1 MAKNK
6 IQIDV
11 MVNGKMEKATVSSKK
26 LKKALDGAKA
36 SQDQLNTSTR
46 QGYRAAQGTAQNTA
60 NSTKAFSKQAGV
72 VGGLVPIYA
81 TFAANVFAISAAFGV
96 LSRNAAVQQLESSLT
111 NIGIS
116 AGRNLPQVAQ
126 NLKEITNSAISTEA
140 ALRATAIATTS
151 GFSTSQLQGLTKV
164 ATGASIALGRDLSDA
179 LDRLVR
185 GTAKLEPEI
194 LDELG
199 IIVRLDDATRE
210 YATTIGKTAQELTTF
225 ERTQAFLNATID
237 QGLNKYEKIAMS
249 VDPNP
254 YDKLRAAFDDL
265 AKSGLNLA
273 NNVLT
278 PLIKLL
284 SNNTLALTGALL
296 LFGNTLVSQIVPAL
310 DEVIKKNKDLSK
322 AAAAEA
328 RKANKAVISEYQ
340 KGANKLKTLPFAPK
354 VAASLIPQ
362 IKAGKA
368 SIKEIETAILSLK
381 RSEDARNAQAI
392 GNENARTAAYKAQT
406 QELIL
411 QRQALEGLKTAERT
425 RTGTTA
431 AGQQARTT
439 SRLARRTASYSTAI
453 GNAGALGGFGIAFRG
468 IGKNIKELGK
478 AEAATDMLGKTTSK
492 LGKAAKAGA
501 ASFTLF
507 GRAALNAVPVIGQLL
522 FFGSLL
528 LPLFSKAFGATEA
541 EKAVQK
547 AQKSFSNFAKVVVA
561 FRKEMETTDGVVR
574 RTYRALEVSAG
585 LADQTASAFSKLS
598 EDLNKITTEEL
609 SDRLDIL
616 IKQRDALASKKD
628 AAISSA
634 TFLGRDFD
642 EDQFKRTNSV
652 LIGSIKK
659 SNDAVD
665 ALLDSFDKINR
676 ADALSVLGKNI
687 SVLEN
692 SGAFETFP
700 KLKDQFTKL
709 LITIQQGGD
718 KIDAPGLVK
727 KIEKL
732 SEPFRKLDSAVKASG
747 EAIRGFD
754 TEVNKLKAKDVTP
767 FDGAIRQL
775 ETLQREFSTATRTL
789 ADNIDRG
796 LQTGTPFRNLEKYS
810 KKIDFSFGLND
821 ILQTTE
827 TPSLIVKPRIPIE
840 QLEPELQSAAKRLGE
855 ILGKEFEFS
864 DQFESALDGYLGNL
878 DTLRERLLESKSVIA
893 DQEEILKRIN
903 NVVSLGA
910 GFVGIQIE
918 QEKEVKKAKIDALNI
933 QKELNLAILG
943 QRNGA
948 LANVAVSAQI
958 QQIQNSINDEN
969 RETYRLKVDEVKI
982 KQEALN
988 IVKRTLDAEKESAN
1002 IAQRRFDLDAKSAE
1016 RLAGRKRFSFLTA
1029 DEDTLKRQ
1037 IASVQNQIQLA
1048 QSTAERETDLKKQT
1062 IALEYMLLDAKYA
1075 YLEAESRKQLSD
1087 IKEKIAKPEKGTDL
1101 AALREAEKLANQNV
1115 SRIGGLRTGLGASKI
1130 TVDVKTGEI
1139 KGIEKGS
1146 ILERLFGNIDKS
1158 AQLEVDELY
1167 HKLGLL
1173 QDELKGFTD
1182 VEQILDGVAK
1192 SFSEGMNSAFE
1203 GIIMGTKTVKDAF
1216 ADMGKNILASIA
1228 KVISNRLTENF
1239 INFIGSSLAGS
1250 SNPVLSK
1257 IGGFFG
1263 GKPAATDSK
1272 TGAKVPVTGTEA
1284 GAAGAAVPGTGVAAA
1299 GFGGID
1305 GMGLG
1310 ASASKPVYVT
1320 VVEDPAKALASAVG
1334 GDTGAGSAAG
1344 GVGEA
1349 ITKSTEKNIEAT
1361 DTNTEQNAK
1370 TQSTLTGLSTATLA
1384 TGAAVTGLIGATLGN
1399 TTAGKAMQKVSLL
1412 LQAAILAQTL
1422 ATQLNTTAQATSGA
1436 GGMFGFRTG
1445 GVASPKMYSTG
1456 GIAKGSQSGY
1466 PAMLHG
1472 TEAVVPLPNGK
1483 TIPVEMSGSGGMNQ
1497 NNVNVNIVMNN
1508 DGTSSKTS
1516 EQEGRE
1522 AANLGRSISQAV
1534 QEELKKQKRSG
1545 GMLSPYGVA

>member
-26 LKKALDGAKA
+26 LKKALDGAKT

-60 NSTKAFSKQAGV
+60 NSTKAFAKQAGV

-96 LSRNAAVQQLESSLT
+96 LSRNAAVQQLESSLN

-164 ATGASIALGRDLSDA
+164 ATGASIALGRDLNDA

-210 YATTIGKTAQELTTF
+210 YASTIGKTAQELTTF

-265 AKSGLNLA
+265 AKSGLALA

-278 PLIKLL
+278 PLVKLL
-284 SNNTLALTGALL
+284 SNNTFALTGALL
-296 LFGNTLVSQIVPAL
+296 LFGNTLVNQIVPAL
-310 DEVIKKNKDLSK
+310 DEVIAKNKDLAK
-322 AAAAEA
+322 ASAAEA

-340 KGANKLKTLPFAPK
+340 KGANKLKTISFAPK
-354 VAASLIPQ
+354 VAAGLIPQ

-392 GNENARTAAYKAQT
+392 GNEKARTAAYKAQT

-425 RTGTTA
+425 RTGTTT

-468 IGKNIKELGK
+468 IGQNIKELGK
-478 AEAATDMLGKTTSK
+478 AEAATGALAKTTSK
-492 LGKAAKAGA
+492 LGKAAKVGA
-501 ASFTLF
+501 SSFTLF

-541 EKAVQK
+541 EKAVKK
-547 AQKSFSNFAKVVVA
+547 AQKSFSNFAKIVIA
-561 FRKEMETTDGVVR
+561 FRKEMETTEGVVR
-574 RTYRALEVSAG
+574 RTYRSLEVAAG
-585 LADQTASAFSKLS
+585 LADQTASAFNKLS
-598 EDLNKITTEEL
+598 EDLNKINTEKL

-616 IKQRDALASKKD
+616 IKQRDALASKRASEIG
-628 AAISSA
+628 AAN
-634 TFLGRDFD
+634 FLGRDFNED
-642 EDQFKRTNSV
+642 EFERQNKV
-652 LIGSIKK
+652 LVGSIRNNETAIEK
-659 SNDAVD
+659 
-665 ALLDSFDKINR
+665 LLDSFDKIKKS
-676 ADALSVLGKNI
+676 DAILVLAKNI

-692 SGAFETFP
+692 SGAFKTFP
-700 KLKDQFTKL
+700 KLEKEFGSL
-709 LITIQQGGD
+709 LEEIQRGGD
-718 KIDAPGLVK
+718 NIDAPGLVK

-732 SEPFRKLDSAVKASG
+732 SEPFRKLESAVKASG

-796 LQTGTPFRNLEKYS
+796 LQTGTPLRNLEKFS
-810 KKIDFSFGLND
+810 KNIDFSFGLND
-821 ILQTTE
+821 ILQTE
-827 TPSLIVKPRIPIE
+827 TPSLIVKPRLPIE

-878 DTLRERLLESKSVIA
+878 DTLREKLLESKSVIA

-903 NVVSLGA
+903 NVVSMGA
-910 GFVGIQIE
+910 GFVGVQIE
-918 QEKEVKKAKIDALNI
+918 QEKEVKKAKVAALNI
-933 QKELNLAILG
+933 QKDLNLAILG
-943 QRNGA
+943 QRAGA
-948 LANVAVSAQI
+948 LANVALSAQI

-969 RETYRLKVDEVKI
+969 RETYRLKVDEVKV

-1002 IAQRRFDLDAKSAE
+1002 IAQKRFDLDAKSAE
-1016 RLAGRKRFSFLTA
+1016 RLASRERFSFLTA

-1048 QSTAERETDLKKQT
+1048 QSTAAREAELKKQT
-1062 IALEYMLLDAKYA
+1062 IALEYMLLDAKYR
-1075 YLEAESRKQLSD
+1075 YLEAESRKQSSD
-1087 IKEKIAKPEKGTDL
+1087 LAEQIANPKEGADL
-1101 AALREAEKLANQNV
+1101 AALREAK
-1115 SRIGGLRTGLGASKI
+1115 RIADESTDRIAGLRTGLGAKDI
-1130 TVDVKTGEI
+1130 TINLKTGKIE
-1139 KGIEKGS
+1139 GIQEGS
-1146 ILERLFGNIDKS
+1146 ILERLFGNIDANTK
-1158 AQLEVDELY
+1158 LEVDQLAE
-1167 HKLGLL
+1167 KLL
-1173 QDELKGFTD
+1173 DLKTQLAD
-1182 VEQILDGVAK
+1182 MDVVEQALDAAAK
-1192 SFSEGMNSAFE
+1192 SFADGFGKVLAKSVDGIKSMKEAFIDLGKSIVQTLQKIFLDAATE
-1203 GIIMGTKTVKDAF
+1203 KFLGVLSDLVPDDSVFSRLFKKKQVEGTK
-1216 ADMGKNILASIA
+1216 AS
-1228 KVISNRLTENF
+1228 
-1239 INFIGSSLAGS
+1239 GAG
-1250 SNPVLSK
+1250 
-1257 IGGFFG
+1257 
-1263 GKPAATDSK
+1263 
-1272 TGAKVPVTGTEA
+1272 
-1284 GAAGAAVPGTGVAAA
+1284 GVAAS
-1299 GFGGID
+1299 G
-1305 GMGLG
+1305 
-1310 ASASKPVYVT
+1310 S
-1320 VVEDPAKALASAVG
+1320 SAVG
-1334 GDTGAGSAAG
+1334 GISSPEVSMGAVDMFAPGHSAGNPLYVTIVDAPTTDLSPGVAEAAG
-1344 GVGEA
+1344 LPTAEA
-1349 ITKSTEKNIEAT
+1349 PESSGTQESTKATEESTKETKKLTLETAKAGLQTASMVTAGLAT
-1361 DTNTEQNAK
+1361 VAA
-1370 TQSTLTGLSTATLA
+1370 LTGNEKAARALAVVTA
-1384 TGAAVTGLIGATLGN
+1384 
-1399 TTAGKAMQKVSLL
+1399 L
-1412 LQAAILAQTL
+1412 LQAATIALTI
-1422 ATQLNTTAQATSGA
+1422 ATNINTA
-1436 GGMFGFRTG
+1436 GNIFGFRRG
-1445 GVASPKMYSTG
+1445 GIASPDMYSTG

-1466 PAMLHG
+1466 PALLHG

-1483 TIPVEMSGSGGMNQ
+1483 SIPVEMSGSASGGGMQQ
-1497 NNVNVNIVMNN
+1497 NNISVNVSVSNEGNA
-1508 DGTSSKTS
+1508 TSQVNGQDASGLGKS
-1516 EQEGRE
+1516 V
-1522 AANLGRSISQAV
+1522 AAAV
-1534 QEELKKQKRSG
+1534 QRELQNQKRPG